1 MTPGHMMRA
10 CMAAALLLLALPAR
24 ADMPVLTVA
33 ALEFGTVNW
42 ELDTIRS
49 QGLDAA
55 NGFRLE
61 VKGMAGGPASA
72 IAFQGGEADAMVSDW
87 IWVARQRAEGRD
99 YVFLPY
105 SRAVGALMVP
115 ADGAQDIA
123 GLKGGKIGIAG
134 GPLDKSWLILR
145 AWAQQTQGI
154 DLAEETEQVF
164 GAPPL
169 IYHNAVAGR
178 LDGAIN
184 YWHFGAKMQAKG
196 MRVLVDVSDA
206 ARDLGLDPDLPLL
219 GYVLNGAQVREH
231 PDLIAGFA
239 RASRAAKDL
248 LASDDAAWAALR
260 PRMKPADE
268 AEFIALR
275 DGWRA
280 GIPAPG
286 PVNVASAA
294 AMLALMARLG
304 GEQLVGRAD
313 TLPDGV
319 FLSLP

>member
-1 MTPGHMMRA
+1 MIPTFLARA
-10 CMAAALLLLALPAR
+10 GIAAALLIAALPAR
-24 ADMPVLTVA
+24 AETPVLTVA

-42 ELDTIRS
+42 ELDTIRAH
-49 QGLDAA
+49 GLDVA
-55 NGFRLE
+55 NGFALA
-61 VKGMAGGPASA
+61 VKGMAGGPASS

-115 ADGAQDIA
+115 AGGATA
-123 GLKGGKIGIAG
+123 LEGLRGGKIGIAG

-145 AWAQQTQGI
+145 AWAEQTRGM
-154 DLAEETEQVF
+154 DLAADTEQVF

-169 IYHNAVAGR
+169 IYQNAVAGR
-178 LDGAIN
+178 LAGAIN
-184 YWHFGAKMQAKG
+184 YWHFGAKMQANG
-196 MRVLVDVSDA
+196 MRVLADVSDA

-219 GYVLNGAQVREH
+219 GYVFNGALARDNPE
-231 PDLIAGFA
+231 LIAGFA

-248 LASDDAAWAALR
+248 LAADDAAWDALR
-260 PRMKPADE
+260 PRMKPADD

-286 PVNVASAA
+286 PVNEASAA

-313 TLPDGV
+313 ALPDGV